1 MISVII
7 PAFNAEKYIKRCID
21 SVLKQTY
28 KDLEIIIVDDGSYDN
43 TPLICDEYSI
53 KHKNFKVFHIE
64 NSGVSAARN
73 YGLTQA
79 SGEYITFLDADD
91 WIETN
96 CFAEMSKYNTDI
108 IAAGMIFD
116 FGNGKTIKLEGKAG
130 SYSQENFFKN
140 FLLGHTDVHVVNK
153 LFAKRILNGIFFDS
167 SVRVSEDCLFL
178 CRAIIN
184 ADSIYVLNKSF
195 YHYYQNP
202 YSVMHESF
210 SKKNFDK
217 LKVASS
223 ITDIAS
229 KKYGSLASYA
239 YTMKISTECRLYGEL
254 YESNKYLDYKDLFD
268 KLRYDI
274 KTFNIRK
281 YRHYLSKKHLIAII
295 LAKIHPWLYSR
306 LRKNPNMRFR

>member
-217 LKVASS
+217 LKANRCVVNRVYDK
-223 ITDIAS
+223 TDKDKNAVV
-229 KKYGSLASYA
+229 YV
-239 YTMKISTECRLYGEL
+239 
-254 YESNKYLDYKDLFD
+254 YLDSKVSGKNFFFADKNKGQFVQLSQEEFINRFECYEKDL
-268 KLRYDI
+268 KNLGG
-274 KTFNIRK
+274 IRPWEDRPK
-281 YRHYLSKKHLIAII
+281 EKDNLPSKEQQKGEE
-295 LAKIHPWLYSR
+295 K
-306 LRKNPNMRFR
+306 